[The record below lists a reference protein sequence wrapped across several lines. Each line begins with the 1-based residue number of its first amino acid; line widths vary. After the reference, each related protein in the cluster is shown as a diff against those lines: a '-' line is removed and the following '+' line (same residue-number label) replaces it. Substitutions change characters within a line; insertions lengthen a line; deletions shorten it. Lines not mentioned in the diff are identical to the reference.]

1 MKLLRAQFGEH
12 SVHLPGMLS
21 KGGNNKVL
29 ATRGEGDDPNTS
41 VFRGLDP
48 GYQALREETAADYP
62 PKVAPAFTDVSG
74 VIECSGRITSK
85 QEGTELLLVCRQHTR
100 NP

>member
-1 MKLLRAQFGEH
+1 
-12 SVHLPGMLS
+12 MLS